1 MTTQTKK
8 GSLIFRVISHP
19 SGLPSSAKRTAFLVK
34 DNWDDWGKYQTQ
46 FFLVL
51 FDSLGKRHEPGA
63 VKIAQRPKVEKG
75 YWRTVLPDQFAELDS
90 AYFSLGQDESYY
102 WTLMAMNDDRLKD
115 QVLGCLRDLVVD
127 QQLWRTI
134 RNDSIVRESLLR
146 YVKPRTVEK
155 QFRRIV
161 SGGERLTPYN
171 LIYTGPPPI
180 PLTLSF
186 DVRPNEEPPTNVH
199 VLIGPNGVGKTF
211 LLQQMTKAL
220 LVHRKHKRYGTFITK
235 NEENG
240 SAISNVVSVSF
251 SAFDHFVSV
260 QERKPTKS
268 DVLDYLRYS
277 YVGLK
282 RASGAPSNA
291 RGNPKTAGMLATE
304 FVNSLWACLNEP
316 RLSRWRRAI
325 TGLET
330 DVIFKSANVS
340 SLVQYRRKEELLK
353 KLARRLFRSLSA
365 GHKLVLLTTTRLVE
379 LVDEQTLVLFDE
391 PEAHLHPPLLSAF
404 LRVISELLINRN
416 GLAIMA
422 THSPVVLQEV
432 PKICVWVL
440 RRAGHDVRTERPE
453 FETFGENVGVITREV
468 FGLEVTNSGFY
479 GMLRDVVEPDSS
491 VDSAYH
497 HFSGQLGGEA
507 RAILHGL
514 FVNRDRENNSH

>member
-1 MTTQTKK
+1 MSKNTEKS
-8 GSLIFRVISHP
+8 SLIFKVISNR
-19 SGLPSSAKRTAFLVK
+19 SGVPSSAKRAAFLVK

-51 FDSLGKRHEPGA
+51 FDASGKRHEPGA
-63 VKIAQRPKVEKG
+63 VKIAQLPKDVKG
-75 YWRTVLPDQFAELDS
+75 YWKTSLPHQFDELDS

-115 QVLGCLRDLVVD
+115 RVLNCLRDLVVD
-127 QQLWRTI
+127 PQLWRRI
-134 RNDSIVRESLLR
+134 RKEPIVQESLLR

-155 QFRRIV
+155 QFCRIV
-161 SGGERLTPYN
+161 SGGERLTPYK
-171 LIYTGPPPI
+171 LIYTGPPPQTF
-180 PLTLSF
+180 TLSF
-186 DVRPNEEPPTNVH
+186 EVRPNEEPPMNIH

-220 LVHRKHKRYGTFITK
+220 LGRRKTKRHGTFITRG
-235 NEENG
+235 EENA
-240 SAISNVVSVSF
+240 SDISNVVSVSF

-260 QERKPTKS
+260 EERRPTKS
-268 DVLDYLRYS
+268 DVFEYLRYS

-282 RASGAPSNA
+282 RAAGSA

-304 FVNSLWACLNEP
+304 FVNSLRACLSEP

-330 DVIFKSANVS
+330 DVIFTSANVS
-340 SLVQYRRKEELLK
+340 SLVQYSRKESLLK
-353 KLARRLFRSLSA
+353 KHARKLFGSLSS

-404 LRVISELLINRN
+404 MRVLSELLINRN
-416 GLAIMA
+416 GIAIMA

-432 PKICVWVL
+432 PKTCVWVL
-440 RRAGHDVRTERPE
+440 RRAGSDVKAERPE

-468 FGLEVTNSGFY
+468 FGLELTDSGFY
-479 GMLRDVVEPDSS
+479 GMLRDSVEPDSS
-491 VDSAYH
+491 FDSAYQ
-497 HFSGQLGGEA
+497 HFGGQLGGEA
-507 RAILHGL
+507 RAILRGL
-514 FVNRDRENNSH
+514 FINRDRENNSH